1 MKNIKIL
8 GLAIV
13 ASIVAAPAFAGETY
27 VRNEWSNTKSYT
39 DTNLYLNS
47 HTNSTRNEAYGSF
60 AYKEYTDGDVNVSK
74 KGGWHSPKT
83 VSYDDYSEH
92 TAGSL
97 LLGKFKET
105 NYTGV
110 SGNIKTYTHTNS
122 DYHETSGGVR

>member
-1 MKNIKIL
+1 MKNIKVL

-60 AYKEYTDGDVNVSK
+60 AYKEYTDGDVNLQH
-74 KGGWHSPKT
+74 GIT
-83 VSYDDYSEH
+83 VGYDDYSEH

-97 LLGKFKET
+97 LLGKFEET